1 MTELLE
7 LFEKHHVLY
16 VVVGGYAVNF
26 YGYVRTTQD
35 IDLLVFPSPGN
46 ARQVMRALTDFG
58 FGSAG
63 IPESCFAQ
71 PGTAVHLGQEPNR
84 VDLLTRLSGVECE
97 DVFADARR
105 VRLGG
110 LEVNMISLDHL
121 IRAKQSSNRVRD
133 RADADELIRTR
144 AKTRSGG

>member
-7 LFEKHHVLY
+7 LFEKHRVLY

-35 IDLLVFPSPGN
+35 IDLLVFPSPEN

-58 FGSAG
+58 FGAAG

-71 PGTAVHLGQEPNR
+71 PGTAVHLGREPNR

-97 DVFADARR
+97 EVFADACR
-105 VRLGG
+105 VRLGT

-121 IRAKQSSNRVRD
+121 IRAKQSSDRVRD
-133 RADADELIRTR
+133 RADADELMRTR
-144 AKTRSGG
+144 AKTRSGD